1 MRARFLATGLLIAA
15 ACAHTY
21 PLEEGSRPVED
32 DRITARGAEQRAQQL
47 EQSLS
52 EASAGTAPP
61 ACTQVCELVGQIC
74 VLSRNICALSGQ
86 HAGDSELADRCAS
99 GEQRCRRS
107 RDRVPPGCSCPAP

>member
-1 MRARFLATGLLIAA
+1 MRARFLATALLIVA

-61 ACTQVCELVGQIC
+61 ACSRVCELVGQIC

-86 HAGDSELADRCAS
+86 HPGDSELADRCAS